1 MQSTNAE
8 QLLKS
13 LMQLAGIPSF
23 KALSRQA
30 GVSERQI
37 TRLRQGKLAEMR
49 IADANKLSQILKISL
64 NQFLATFGI
73 NPPNPEITVLQQEYQ
88 RLQTQMAQQQELLTQ
103 EFQTASLQVLES
115 FLVYWPTAESKARE
129 NPEMAAVKLLP
140 LVRPVQ
146 QLLQQWGVE
155 AIAPVGAEVPFEPQW
170 HQLIQG
176 TAQPGEPVKIRNP
189 GYRHH
194 QKLLLRAQVSPLV
207 R

>member
-1 MQSTNAE
+1 MMNSINPKKT
-8 QLLKS
+8 LKS
-13 LMQLAGIPSF
+13 LMQSADIPSF

-37 TRLRQGKLAEMR
+37 TRLCQGKLAEMR
-49 IADANKLSQILKISL
+49 IADAHKLSQTLKISL

-73 NPPNPEITVLQQEYQ
+73 NPPNPETAVLQQEYQ

-103 EFQTASLQVLES
+103 EFQAASLQVLES

-155 AIAPVGAEVPFEPQW
+155 AIAPVGAEVPFDPQW

-176 TAQPGEPVKIRNP
+176 TAQPGEPVKIRNT

-194 QKLLLRAQVSPLV
+194 QKLLLRAQVSPL
-207 R
+207 